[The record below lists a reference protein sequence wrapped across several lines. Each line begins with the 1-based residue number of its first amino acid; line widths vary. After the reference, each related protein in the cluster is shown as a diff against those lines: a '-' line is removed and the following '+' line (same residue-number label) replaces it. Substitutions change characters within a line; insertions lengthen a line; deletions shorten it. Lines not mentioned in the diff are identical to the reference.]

1 MWTTE
6 NSKFGKTHFIL
17 ERVTAIKSFVSF
29 VKQTRTTIE
38 ATSDETAL
46 KKSNIMMIIIL
57 TFAHRLTLW
66 IC

>member
-1 MWTTE
+1 ML
-6 NSKFGKTHFIL
+6 THFNFATISTP
-17 ERVTAIKSFVSF
+17 RPFAGAIKSFVSF

-38 ATSDETAL
+38 ATSDETTL